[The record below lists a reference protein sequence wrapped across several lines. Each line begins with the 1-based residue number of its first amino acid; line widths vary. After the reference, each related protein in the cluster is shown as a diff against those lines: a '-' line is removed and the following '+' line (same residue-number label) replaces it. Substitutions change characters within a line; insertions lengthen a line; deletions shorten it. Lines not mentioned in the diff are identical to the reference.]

1 MFLFLVHLLFLFVL
15 VFYDVGY
22 RLFMIAKMFIYFIIV
37 FIRIFIL
44 GIVLGIPLLIYV
56 CKEKKK
62 ETPDE
67 ELLEVRK
74 V

>member
-1 MFLFLVHLLFLFVL
+1 MRAPGNPVNDGITVQLTLFFSISWTLIATPVVALLLRAVL
-15 VFYDVGY
+15 G
-22 RLFMIAKMFIYFIIV
+22 L
-37 FIRIFIL
+37 
-44 GIVLGIPLLIYV
+44 VLGIPLLIYV